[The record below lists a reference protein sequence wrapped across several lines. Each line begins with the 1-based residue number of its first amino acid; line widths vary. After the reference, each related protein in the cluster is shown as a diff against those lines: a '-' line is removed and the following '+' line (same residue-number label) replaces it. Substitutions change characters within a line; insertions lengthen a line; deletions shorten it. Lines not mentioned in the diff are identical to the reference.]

1 MLQVTSISEQVG
13 PAVVH
18 VGRGR
23 RRGSGFVVA
32 RDRVTVLTRSLGGDT
47 VRVGIGGE
55 ELDGSVIAA
64 DLRAGLS
71 LLGVPTGEISVPSW
85 SADAPKLGDAVFALG
100 DPGTGLRV
108 TEGRVSAA
116 ALQIRSHTGRSL
128 AAIEHTAPL
137 SRGSGG
143 GPLLDS
149 TGAVVGINVLRG
161 DPGFILGL
169 AGSVAQQAIERMLS
183 GTPQPARLGVAVAP
197 PRVAMRLRAAVG
209 LPEREGVL
217 VRDVESGSA
226 AARAGV
232 RAGDLLVALGDVEL
246 DGIGRLH
253 DALEL
258 ASSATTTT
266 LDVVRGVD
274 QLRLELTL
282 SEAAR

>member
-1 MLQVTSISEQVG
+1 M
-13 PAVVH
+13 
-18 VGRGR
+18 
-23 RRGSGFVVA
+23 
-32 RDRVTVLTRSLGGDT
+32 
-47 VRVGIGGE
+47 
-55 ELDGSVIAA
+55 
-64 DLRAGLS
+64 
-71 LLGVPTGEISVPSW
+71 
-85 SADAPKLGDAVFALG
+85 FALG

-137 SRGSGG
+137 PRGSGG

-217 VRDVESGSA
+217 VRDVESGVGDVVLA
-226 AARAGV
+226 EVARRLRGAI